1 MRALIQRVDY
11 ASVTVAGEVIGQ
23 VDKGLL
29 VLLGVTGSD
38 TPGLAERLAQKVCK
52 LRIFNDEAGK
62 MNLSVQDVA
71 GGVLVVSQFT
81 LYADA
86 RKGNRPS
93 YTGAAQPEVAMAL
106 YEHFADK
113 LAALG
118 LTVARGKFGAN
129 MDVALLNQGPVT
141 IWLDTDELF

>member
-11 ASVTVAGEVIGQ
+11 ASVTVAGEVKGKIG
-23 VDKGLL
+23 KGLL
-29 VLLGVTGSD
+29 ALLGVTDND
-38 TPGLAERLAQKVCK
+38 TAELAERLAQKVSK

-93 YTGAAQPEVAMAL
+93 YIGAAQPEVAISL
-106 YEHFADK
+106 YEHFADT
-113 LAALG
+113 LASLG
-118 LTVARGKFGAN
+118 LTVARGEFGAN

>member
-11 ASVTVAGEVIGQ
+11 ASVTVAGEVKGKIG
-23 VDKGLL
+23 KGLL
-29 VLLGVTGSD
+29 ALLGVTDSD
-38 TPGLAERLAQKVCK
+38 TAELAERLAQKVSK

-86 RKGNRPS
+86 RNGNRPS
-93 YTGAAQPEVAMAL
+93 YIGAAQPEVAVSL
-106 YEHFADK
+106 YEHFADT
-113 LAALG
+113 LTSLG
-118 LTVARGKFGAN
+118 LTVARGEFGAN

>member
-11 ASVTVAGEVIGQ
+11 ASVTVAGEVVGK

-29 VLLGVTGSD
+29 VLLGVTDSD
-38 TPGLAERLAQKVCK
+38 TAELAERLAQKVSK
-52 LRIFNDEAGK
+52 LRIFNDQAGK

-93 YTGAAQPEVAMAL
+93 YISAAEPEVAIPI
-106 YEHFADK
+106 YEHFADT
-113 LAALG
+113 LASLG
-118 LTVARGKFGAN
+118 LTVARGEFGAN

-141 IWLDTDELF
+141 IWLDTDKLF

>member
-11 ASVTVAGEVIGQ
+11 ASVTVAGEVKGKIG
-23 VDKGLL
+23 KGLL
-29 VLLGVTGSD
+29 ALLGVTDSD
-38 TPGLAERLAQKVCK
+38 TAELAERLAQKVSK

-81 LYADA
+81 LYAYA

-93 YTGAAQPEVAMAL
+93 YIGAAQPEVAVSL
-106 YEHFADK
+106 YEHFADT
-113 LAALG
+113 LTSLG
-118 LTVARGKFGAN
+118 LTVARGEFGAN